1 MRSSH
6 RMDDREL
13 GVASD
18 GLERWR
24 EHYMSTSLPLE
35 IVANDRCRDCHSRCH
50 DAGSPFNGGL
60 AVGALGSLQLQEVT
74 GGAADVHRTRS
85 TIRMSDP
92 SLIKVGVQ
100 IRGNGLLVQHDREAA
115 LTPGDFVIYETSQP
129 YAWRF
134 ENHFT
139 TFFLMIPRDRLRLP
153 TSVETFTAV
162 PIRGG
167 EGMGSLVSPLL
178 ANLRQG
184 LSKVALSVPPLFEDA
199 VLDLIS
205 ATLSGHTTQASTAPG
220 AAILNSAKV
229 FIETHLADPALDTSK
244 VAAAH
249 HVSVRYLQ
257 MLFKAEQ
264 LTVAGWIRR
273 RRLERCRR
281 DLHDPRWTRDS
292 IGTICARH
300 GLVDSAYFSR
310 IFKEAYGLSPREFR
324 RQNRDGPTT

>member
-1 MRSSH
+1 
-6 RMDDREL
+6 
-13 GVASD
+13 VASEEF
-18 GLERWR
+18 ERWR

-35 IVANDRCRDCHSRCH
+35 IVPNDRCRDCRSRCN
-50 DAGSPFNGGL
+50 DIGSPLNGGL
-60 AVGALGSLQLQEVT
+60 TVGALGSLQLQEVT
-74 GGAADVHRTRS
+74 GGSADVHRTRL

-153 TSVETFTAV
+153 SKVETFAAV
-162 PIRGG
+162 PIRAGD
-167 EGMGSLVSPLL
+167 GMGSLVSPLL
-178 ANLRQG
+178 CNLRPG
-184 LSKVALSVPPLFEDA
+184 LSKAALSVPPLFEDA

-205 ATLSGHTTQASTAPG
+205 ATLSGYTTQVSTAPG
-220 AAILNSAKV
+220 VAILHSAKA
-229 FIETHLADPALDTSK
+229 FIEAHLADPRLDTSM

-249 HVSVRYLQ
+249 HISVRYLQ
-257 MLFKAEQ
+257 MLFKAER
-264 LTVAGWIRR
+264 LTVSGWIRR
-273 RRLERCRR
+273 CRLERCRR
-281 DLHDPRWTRDS
+281 DLHDHRLARES

-300 GLVDSAYFSR
+300 GLVDHAYFSR
-310 IFKEAYGLSPREFR
+310 IFREAYGMSPREFR
-324 RQNRDGPTT
+324 QQNRECAEPFDDGRLFP